1 MRQSAFIDRVYRL
14 RQRFLAVPVASA
26 VAQRARGPKP
36 GGKRLS
42 AHAEQVVGEVLQQWL
57 PKQRE
62 LAHPLL
68 DTPMEVRRRCLLGA
82 LVAPGRNAVARRMA
96 EHRDAH
102 AALLATELSAQ
113 VPPSHFTASAPLE
126 MVQIDHTQ
134 ADVEVVDEWFR
145 RSVFG
150 TRQVDRGCRWPSTLR
165 QAAWW
170 PFTSRWNAG
179 TLARW
184 RCF

>member
-1 MRQSAFIDRVYRL
+1 MRQSAFIDRVYQL

-42 AHAEQVVGEVLQQWL
+42 ASAEQIVGEVLQQWL

-68 DTPMEVRRRCLLGA
+68 DTWMEVRRRCLLGA

-102 AALLATELSAQ
+102 AALLATETSAQ
-113 VPPSHFTASAPLE
+113 VPAGHFTASAPLE

-134 ADVEVVDEWFR
+134 ADVEV
-145 RSVFG
+145 
-150 TRQVDRGCRWPSTLR
+150 TLR
-165 QAAWW
+165 Q
-170 PFTSRWNAG
+170 TSCRRPIHADDPRMSDTTCQEIN
-179 TLARW
+179 TQQSFKNRH
-184 RCF
+184 

>member
-14 RQRFLAVPVASA
+14 RQRFLADPVASA
-26 VAQRARGPKP
+26 VAQRARGPKF

-42 AHAEQVVGEVLQQWL
+42 AHAEQIVGEVLQQWL

-68 DTPMEVRRRCLLGA
+68 DTWMEVRRRCLLDA
-82 LVAPGRNAVARRMA
+82 LVAPRRNTVARRMA

-102 AALLATELSAQ
+102 AALLATEPSAQ
-113 VPPSHFTASAPLE
+113 VPPGHFTASAPLE

-150 TRQVDRGCRWPSTLR
+150 TRQDGLGCRSPSTS
-165 QAAWW
+165 QPAALWRSMW
-170 PFTSRWNAG
+170 RWNGPTPAPS
-179 TLARW
+179 
-184 RCF
+184 RCC